1 MLHAFL
7 DESGTNPETPVLSVG
22 GFYGSKDQWE
32 VFRWLWRPYSPG
44 FHATR
49 STRLFPQLCSAIECS
64 RVRGVL
70 LTVGKETYK
79 SYASAHLQTAVGNAY
94 SVCALLCAISICTQ
108 ENNQPVSVVLEQG
121 QPNLSFVKGV
131 LEGMIGSSYW
141 SVVAVSVAKKSDF
154 IEMHTA
160 DFLSHVA
167 SSHDVQ
173 WMQRLFDRDRLVQ
186 GHVTEEMLKEAS
198 PQVSELFRR
207 ARAARQEAKKTG

>member
-1 MLHAFL
+1 
-7 DESGTNPETPVLSVG
+7 
-22 GFYGSKDQWE
+22 
-32 VFRWLWRPYSPG
+32 
-44 FHATR
+44 
-49 STRLFPQLCSAIECS
+49 
-64 RVRGVL
+64 
-70 LTVGKETYK
+70 
-79 SYASAHLQTAVGNAY
+79 
-94 SVCALLCAISICTQ
+94 
-108 ENNQPVSVVLEQG
+108 
-121 QPNLSFVKGV
+121 
-131 LEGMIGSSYW
+131 MIGSSYW